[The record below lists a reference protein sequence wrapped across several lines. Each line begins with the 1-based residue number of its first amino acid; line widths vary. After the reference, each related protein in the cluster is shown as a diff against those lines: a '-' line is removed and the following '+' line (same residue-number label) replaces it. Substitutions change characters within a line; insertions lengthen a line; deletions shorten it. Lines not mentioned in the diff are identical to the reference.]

1 MENNQE
7 VKKFKTKAEYVQLMK
22 REFCE
27 VESIMENVAELKAQA
42 KEAGYDATLLA
53 KIAKSMAENRVDE
66 VLEKNEIF
74 ASLVQEVREIESERR
89 YSTKKVY

>member
-1 MENNQE
+1 MTEE
-7 VKKFKTKAEYVQLMK
+7 VKKKTKAEFVQAMK
-22 REFCE
+22 REFIE
-27 VESIMENVAELKAQA
+27 VESIMENVSELKAQA

-74 ASLVQEVREIESERR
+74 ANLVEEVRSN
-89 YSTKKVY
+89 

>member
-1 MENNQE
+1 MTEE
-7 VKKFKTKAEYVQLMK
+7 VKKTKAELVQAMK

-27 VESIMENVAELKAQA
+27 VESIMENVAELKGQA

-74 ASLVQEVREIESERR
+74 ASLVDEVRNS
-89 YSTKKVY
+89 

>member
-1 MENNQE
+1 MTEE
-7 VKKFKTKAEYVQLMK
+7 VKKKTKAEFVQAMK
-22 REFCE
+22 HEFCE

-42 KEAGYDATLLA
+42 KEAGYDAALLA

-74 ASLVQEVREIESERR
+74 ATLVEEVRNS
-89 YSTKKVY
+89 

>member
-1 MENNQE
+1 MTEE
-7 VKKFKTKAEYVQLMK
+7 VKKKTKAEFVQAMK

-27 VESIMENVAELKAQA
+27 VESVMENVSELKAQA

-74 ASLVQEVREIESERR
+74 ATLVEEVRNS
-89 YSTKKVY
+89 

>member
-1 MENNQE
+1 MENQE
-7 VKKFKTKAEYVQLMK
+7 VKKKTKAELVEAMK

-74 ASLVQEVREIESERR
+74 ATLVEEVRNS
-89 YSTKKVY
+89 

>member
-1 MENNQE
+1 MTEE
-7 VKKFKTKAEYVQLMK
+7 VKKTKAELVEAMK

-74 ASLVQEVREIESERR
+74 ASLVDEVRNG
-89 YSTKKVY
+89 

>member
-1 MENNQE
+1 MENQE
-7 VKKFKTKAEYVQLMK
+7 VKKFKTKAEYVHLMK
-22 REFCE
+22 REFTE
-27 VESIMENVAELKAQA
+27 IESIMENVAELKAQA

-74 ASLVQEVREIESERR
+74 ASLVDEVRNGCKSCITR
-89 YSTKKVY
+89 V

>member
-1 MENNQE
+1 MTEE
-7 VKKFKTKAEYVQLMK
+7 VKKTKAELVEAMK

-74 ASLVQEVREIESERR
+74 ATLVEEVRNT
-89 YSTKKVY
+89 Y

>member
-1 MENNQE
+1 MENQE
-7 VKKFKTKAEYVQLMK
+7 VKKNTKAELVEAMK

-74 ASLVQEVREIESERR
+74 ATLVEEVRNS
-89 YSTKKVY
+89 

>member
-1 MENNQE
+1 MENQE
-7 VKKFKTKAEYVQLMK
+7 KKKTKAELVQAMK

-74 ASLVQEVREIESERR
+74 ASLVDEVRSE
-89 YSTKKVY
+89 Y

>member
-1 MENNQE
+1 MENQE
-7 VKKFKTKAEYVQLMK
+7 VQKKTKAEFVQAMK
-22 REFCE
+22 REFYE

-74 ASLVQEVREIESERR
+74 ASLVDEVRNS
-89 YSTKKVY
+89 

>member
-1 MENNQE
+1 MTEE
-7 VKKFKTKAEYVQLMK
+7 VKKTKAELVEAMK

-74 ASLVQEVREIESERR
+74 ATLVEEVRNS
-89 YSTKKVY
+89 

>member
-22 REFCE
+22 REFTE
-27 VESIMENVAELKAQA
+27 IESIMENVAELKAEA
-42 KEAGYDATLLA
+42 KEAGFDATLLA
-53 KIAKSMAENRVDE
+53 KISKAMAENKVDD

-74 ASLVQEVREIESERR
+74 ASLVDEVRSG
-89 YSTKKVY
+89 Y

>member
-1 MENNQE
+1 MTEE
-7 VKKFKTKAEYVQLMK
+7 VKKKTKAELVQAMK

-74 ASLVQEVREIESERR
+74 ASLVDEVRNG
-89 YSTKKVY
+89 

>member
-1 MENNQE
+1 MTEE
-7 VKKFKTKAEYVQLMK
+7 VKKTKAEFVQAMK
-22 REFCE
+22 REFYE

-53 KIAKSMAENRVDE
+53 KIAKSMAENKVDE

-74 ASLVQEVREIESERR
+74 ASLVDEVRNS
-89 YSTKKVY
+89 

>member
-1 MENNQE
+1 MTEE
-7 VKKFKTKAEYVQLMK
+7 VKKTKAELVQAMK

-27 VESIMENVAELKAQA
+27 VESIMENVAELKGQA

-74 ASLVQEVREIESERR
+74 ATLVEEVRNS
-89 YSTKKVY
+89 

>member
-1 MENNQE
+1 MENQE

-74 ASLVQEVREIESERR
+74 ATLVEEVRNS
-89 YSTKKVY
+89 

>member
-1 MENNQE
+1 MTEE
-7 VKKFKTKAEYVQLMK
+7 VKKTKAELVQAMK

-74 ASLVQEVREIESERR
+74 ATLVEEVRNS
-89 YSTKKVY
+89 

>member
-1 MENNQE
+1 MTEE
-7 VKKFKTKAEYVQLMK
+7 VKKKTKAEFVQAMK

-53 KIAKSMAENRVDE
+53 KIAKSMSENRVDE

-74 ASLVQEVREIESERR
+74 ASLVDEVRSG
-89 YSTKKVY
+89 Y